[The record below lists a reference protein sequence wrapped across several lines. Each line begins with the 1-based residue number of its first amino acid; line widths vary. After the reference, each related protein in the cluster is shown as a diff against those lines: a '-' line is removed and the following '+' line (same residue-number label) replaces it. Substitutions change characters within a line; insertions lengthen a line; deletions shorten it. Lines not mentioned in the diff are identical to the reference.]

1 MKKVLGFR
9 ETVESAGLPHINFR
23 IFLRGYNRVW
33 QNHSTAKLTWQF
45 EPLRLSF
52 FDLEAI
58 IHSDSDRYL
67 NLFHQMYRR
76 FRLDEHSSP
85 PRSTVK
91 INLLTQPN
99 NPWGKPVLII
109 DDEVRF
115 LNTSRLLEGY
125 VYETVFHTIISR
137 VTSHYLIHA
146 GVVAYNDQGII
157 LSADSG
163 HGKTTLVLELVR
175 RGFKFLSDEMAALS
189 RTDHLIYPF
198 PRSLRIR
205 AGTLE
210 RAGFSTPKEDAPK
223 WLGKWILDID
233 EIKANS
239 LGDKTSLNYII
250 ILRDPAQ
257 PQHEPENILH
267 RELGILVDRIDAA
280 FLDAIRHIEGI
291 SDIKVGQN
299 YGYPLLTLYA
309 TDRAPLLSKVEA
321 LCHEQQVL
329 ILEVIKRRE
338 EHPSFDFPVRLEKIP
353 QSQGAMELVR
363 RFQGGHKSAL
373 LRQVFQ
379 GSSTRLFVE
388 LATIIERANCYQL
401 FVGNL
406 PDMADRV
413 CQLVGAI

>member
-1 MKKVLGFR
+1 M
-9 ETVESAGLPHINFR
+9 
-23 IFLRGYNRVW
+23 RGYNRVL
-33 QNHSTAKLTWQF
+33 QNHSTAGLTWQL
-45 EPLRLSF
+45 EPLRLGF
-52 FDLEAI
+52 FDVEAI
-58 IHSDSDRYL
+58 IHSDSDDYL

-76 FRLDEHSSP
+76 FRLDEYSP
-85 PRSTVK
+85 QRPRSTIK
-91 INLLTQPN
+91 IILFTLPQ

-146 GVVAYNDQGII
+146 GVVAYKDQGII

-163 HGKTTLVLELVR
+163 HGKTTLVLELIR

-189 RTDHLIYPF
+189 RTDHAIYPF

-205 AGTLE
+205 PGTLE
-210 RAGFSTPKEDAPK
+210 RAGFPKPRVDAPK

-233 EIKANS
+233 EIQANS
-239 LGDKTSLNYII
+239 LGDKTPLKYII
-250 ILRDPAQ
+250 ILRNSTQ
-257 PQHEPENILH
+257 PPREQENIRH
-267 RELGILVDRIDAA
+267 RELGILVDHVDASL
-280 FLDAIRHIEGI
+280 LDAIRRIDGVI
-291 SDIKVGQN
+291 DIQIGQN
-299 YGYPLLTLYA
+299 YNYPLLTLYA
-309 TDRAPLLSKVEA
+309 TDRSPLLSKVEA
-321 LCHEQQVL
+321 ICREQQIL
-329 ILEVIKRRE
+329 ILEVIKRHE
-338 EHPSFDFPVRLEKIP
+338 EHPSFESPVRLEKIT

-373 LRQVFQ
+373 LREEFN

-388 LATIIERANCYQL
+388 LATIIDRANCYQL

-406 PDMADRV
+406 TDMADQV
-413 CQLVGAI
+413 CKLVGAI